1 MKKTGVVK
9 VDADVHRLVKIAS
22 AISGK
27 NCSEIVHEALI
38 DWLEKH
44 KTRFEMEATNAG

>member
-22 AISGK
+22 AISDK
-27 NCSEIVHEALI
+27 NCSEIVHEALV
-38 DWLEKH
+38 DWLDKN
-44 KTRFEMEATNAG
+44 KTRFEKEIVNAG

>member
-1 MKKTGVVK
+1 MRKTGVVK

-27 NCSEIVHEALI
+27 NCSEIVNEALV
-38 DWLEKH
+38 DWLDKNQVQFEK
-44 KTRFEMEATNAG
+44 EVTNAG